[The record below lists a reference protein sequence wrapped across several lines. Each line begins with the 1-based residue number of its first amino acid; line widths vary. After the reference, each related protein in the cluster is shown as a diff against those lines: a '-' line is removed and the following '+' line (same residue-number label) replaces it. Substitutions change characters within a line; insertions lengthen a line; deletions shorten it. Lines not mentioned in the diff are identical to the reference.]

1 MEREKR
7 EREGG
12 EEEGGEGGGGEREGR
27 WRGRGKEGEG
37 RKNKGVMCVL
47 MQCSHLGNVL
57 SSQAHVTL
65 WSRLVMY

>member
-7 EREGG
+7 EREGRRG
-12 EEEGGEGGGGEREGR
+12 RRRRGRRRRERREVERER
-27 WRGRGKEGEG
+27 KRGRRE
-37 RKNKGVMCVL
+37 KNKGVMCVL

-57 SSQAHVTL
+57 FSQAHVIL